1 MSFKDPLVLLALLA
15 IPAGL
20 GLYWLWRRRRPPA
33 AVPFPDVDVLA
44 AAAPRPRLRRFA
56 PLVLLLLA
64 LTGLGFAAA
73 RPQVP
78 HDVPRDAGSI
88 MLVIDVSGSMAADDV
103 SPYRLRAAQDAAES
117 FGQKVPPQFRVGLI
131 SFSGDA
137 QLLLPPT
144 TDRVALRNAVE
155 SLVPDG
161 ATAIGDATKLA
172 VESIRQSQGG
182 VQKLQNARILLLSD
196 GANTTGIS
204 VGEGA
209 AVAKKA
215 GVPVYTVALGT
226 DNGVLPGGRPVPPDP
241 AGLKALADATGGKA
255 YRSQDAESVSSVYS
269 QLGTFVG
276 TQRELQEVT
285 AWAAGIGALLLAL
298 AGVAAWRLGPRLP

>member
-1 MSFKDPLVLLALLA
+1 MSFKEPLALLGLLA
-15 IPAGL
+15 IPIGL
-20 GLYWLWRRRRPPA
+20 GLWWLWRRRHPAA

-44 AAAPRPRLRRFA
+44 SAAPQPRLRRFA
-56 PLVLLLLA
+56 PLALLLLA
-64 LTGLGFAAA
+64 LSGLGFAAA
-73 RPQVP
+73 RPEMPQ
-78 HDVPRDAGSI
+78 DVPREAASI

-103 SPYRLRAAQDAAES
+103 TPYRLRAAQDAAER
-117 FGQKVPPQFRVGLI
+117 FGEKVPRQFRVGLI

-172 VESIRQSQGG
+172 VDAIRESQGG
-182 VQKLQNARILLLSD
+182 AQRLQAARILLLSD

-204 VGEGA
+204 VEEGA
-209 AVAKKA
+209 GIAKRA
-215 GVPVYTVALGT
+215 WVPVYTVALGT
-226 DNGVLPGGRPVPPDP
+226 DDGILPGGRPVPPDP
-241 AGLKALADATGGKA
+241 AGLKALSDTTGGKA
-255 YRSQDAESVSSVYS
+255 YQSRDAESVSAVYS
-269 QLGTFVG
+269 QLGTFIG
-276 TQRELQEVT
+276 TERQLREVT
-285 AWAAGIGALLLAL
+285 AWSAGLAALLLAL